1 MAGYSI
7 ITFFRVYLTDDRP
20 RLLVERINS
29 TETGAPQHK
38 DAGVAVKM
46 ALLRLGTA
54 FLSRDSDI
62 IVRWIMGVSNSRGSH
77 QQEQSRHSPIVDR

>member
-54 FLSRDSDI
+54 YVSRDSDI
-62 IVRWIMGVSNSRGSH
+62 IVRWIMGV
-77 QQEQSRHSPIVDR
+77 